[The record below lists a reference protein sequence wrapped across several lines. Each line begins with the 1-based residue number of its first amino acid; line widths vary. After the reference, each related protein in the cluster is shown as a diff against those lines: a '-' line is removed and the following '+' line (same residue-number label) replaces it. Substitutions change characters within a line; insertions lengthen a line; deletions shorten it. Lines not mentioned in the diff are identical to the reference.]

1 MLYEAAA
8 LHDQR
13 VLEIDEVRILS
24 KTPGMVKG
32 GRLKVVDPF
41 SFHRGVDADGWQVQ
55 NADKLKKKLKRT
67 IIQELS
73 RKDVMPDD
81 RVAAVSND
89 QRSEI
94 DFLLAINRS
103 WFRAPNLLLTEIL
116 ETMWSYM
123 RSLRAGKNYCLI

>member
-1 MLYEAAA
+1 M
-8 LHDQR
+8 
-13 VLEIDEVRILS
+13 LEIDEVRILS
-24 KTPGMVKG
+24 KMPGMVNG

-41 SFHRGVDADGWQVQ
+41 SLHGGVDADGWQVQ

-89 QRSEI
+89 HRSEI
-94 DFLLAINRS
+94 DFLLAITLSSTN
-103 WFRAPNLLLTEIL
+103 PGL
-116 ETMWSYM
+116 
-123 RSLRAGKNYCLI
+123 

>member
-8 LHDQR
+8 LQDQR

-24 KTPGMVKG
+24 KMPGMVKG

-41 SFHRGVDADGWQVQ
+41 SFHGGVDADGWQVQ

-89 QRSEI
+89 QRREI
-94 DFLLAINRS
+94 DFLSVI
-103 WFRAPNLLLTEIL
+103 T
-116 ETMWSYM
+116 
-123 RSLRAGKNYCLI
+123 

>member
-94 DFLLAINRS
+94 IFS
-103 WFRAPNLLLTEIL
+103 WQLTDPGQIQVYRVE
-116 ETMWSYM
+116 
-123 RSLRAGKNYCLI
+123 LR

>member
-8 LHDQR
+8 LQDQR
-13 VLEIDEVRILS
+13 VLENDEVRILS
-24 KTPGMVKG
+24 KMPGMVKG
-32 GRLKVVDPF
+32 GRLKVVDPL
-41 SFHRGVDADGWQVQ
+41 SFHGGVEADGWQVQ
-55 NADKLKKKLKRT
+55 NADKLKLKRT

-94 DFLLAINRS
+94 YFLLAITRS
-103 WFRAPNLLLTEIL
+103 WTNPGL
-116 ETMWSYM
+116 
-123 RSLRAGKNYCLI
+123 

>member
-8 LHDQR
+8 LQDQR

-24 KTPGMVKG
+24 KMPGMVKR

-41 SFHRGVDADGWQVQ
+41 SFHGGVDADGWQVQ

-89 QRSEI
+89 QRREI
-94 DFLLAINRS
+94 DFLSVI
-103 WFRAPNLLLTEIL
+103 T
-116 ETMWSYM
+116 
-123 RSLRAGKNYCLI
+123 